1 MINTNACGPGI
12 GAEDNLP
19 EVSVFTSAKA
29 LLQFNMQPD
38 NVTVK
43 CLEQGGSVEDI
54 CNIDRSGEN
63 FSFELKKGE
72 YIYRVIAEYHNGNHA
87 EYGFVG
93 RYLISD

>member
-1 MINTNACGPGI
+1 
-12 GAEDNLP
+12 
-19 EVSVFTSAKA
+19 
-29 LLQFNMQPD
+29 MQPD

-72 YIYRVIAEYHNGNHA
+72 YIYRVIAEYQNGNHA